1 MINAFFGTMS
11 DSNAMLMQDMAL
23 ARNLSTGGNPDY
35 SLTDFLADFPQFS
48 NQTVGG
54 GSPMIMSS
62 IPETLAQKFITMAS
76 AALAY
81 SRYQDNWSYCMGLY
95 VAHFCSLFLSASAG
109 TTPSGVASAA
119 APKSILSS
127 KSVGD
132 VSASYDTN
140 AVVGD
145 LEKWGSFKSTTY
157 GQQLSTF
164 ANIAGMGGM
173 LT

>member
-11 DSNAMLMQDMAL
+11 DSQAMLAQDIVL
-23 ARNLSTGGNPDY
+23 AQNLPTGGNPDY

-48 NQTVGG
+48 NQTAET
-54 GSPMIMSS
+54 PEIMSN
-62 IPETLAQKFITMAS
+62 IPETLAQKFIAMAS

-81 SRYQDNWSYCMGLY
+81 SRYQDNWSFCMGLY
-95 VAHFCSLFLSASAG
+95 VAHFCSLFLSASSG
-109 TTPSGVASAA
+109 TTPAGVASAA

-132 VSASYDTN
+132 VSSSYDTN
-140 AVVGD
+140 SVAGD

-157 GQQLSTF
+157 GQQLATF
-164 ANIAGMGGM
+164 SNIAGMGGM